1 MNQQVKE
8 ELKFKLDD
16 RFRSD
21 MKDLKLRLASMM
33 VQTDEKFCDDVECL
47 NELDRMIGDSNNFL
61 GSLAKAHGIP
71 PHDLIEEV
79 LKIMLKGN
87 DYARKLE
94 ATAEAFKDDKHVG
107 FC

>member
-1 MNQQVKE
+1 MNQEVKE

-33 VQTDEKFCDDVECL
+33 VQTDEKFCDDANCL
-47 NELDRMIGDSNNFL
+47 NEIDDVVRDANNFL
-61 GSLAKAHGIP
+61 GMFAKAHGIP

-79 LKIMLKGN
+79 LNTMLKGN
-87 DYARKLE
+87 DYARTVQ

>member
-33 VQTDEKFCDDVECL
+33 VQTDESICMDATCL
-47 NELDRMIGDSNNFL
+47 NEIDDTVRGANNFL

-87 DYARKLE
+87 DYARKLQ

>member
-21 MKDLKLRLASMM
+21 MKDLKLRLSKMM
-33 VQTDEKFCDDVECL
+33 VTGGDICTDVTCL
-47 NELDRMIGDSNNFL
+47 NQIDGMIKDTNNFMAT
-61 GSLAKAHGIP
+61 LAKYHGIP
-71 PHDLIEEV
+71 PHDMIEAV
-79 LKIMLKGN
+79 LKVMLEGN
-87 DYARKLE
+87 EYARIVQV
-94 ATAEAFKDDKHVG
+94 TAEAFKDDRFVG